1 MTSIGVVTAPEYLD
15 AVRASGADHVE
26 PAVVGGLLVQRDGS
40 WVRSDGYG
48 PEPYPSFALLFPATV
63 PLSDPRTGPDL
74 VRRWLDLALP
84 VIASTAQ
91 PGARVVLG
99 SGAARRVPGGVDPT
113 AAAERF
119 AEVLASTRD
128 RAAEHGL
135 RIVLEPLHRGE
146 TDLVNSIGEA
156 VRFLDTHGI
165 EGVDVVADLFH
176 VMREQEPLED
186 VARYAH
192 RIGHVHLAD
201 GDRRFVGAGGYPWRA
216 FLDVLRTAGY
226 GGAVSLEC
234 RWGADVAGEL
244 RTSLRL
250 VREHLSTSAVAP
262 ATT

>member
-1 MTSIGVVTAPEYLD
+1 MTSIGVVTAPQYLD

-40 WVRSDGYG
+40 WVGNDRYG

-91 PGARVVLG
+91 PGARIVLG
-99 SGAARRVPGGVDPT
+99 SGAARRVPDGVDPT

-165 EGVDVVADLFH
+165 EEVGVVADLFH
-176 VMREQEPLED
+176 VMGEQEPLED

-234 RWGADVAGEL
+234 RWGEDVAGEL

-250 VREHLSTSAVAP
+250 VREHLSTSTVAS